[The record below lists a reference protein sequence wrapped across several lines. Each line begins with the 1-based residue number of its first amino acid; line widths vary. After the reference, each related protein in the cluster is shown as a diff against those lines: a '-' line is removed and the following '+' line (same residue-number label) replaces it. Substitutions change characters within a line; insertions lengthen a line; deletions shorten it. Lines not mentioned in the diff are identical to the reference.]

1 MDLLC
6 LSVEKAHIYFQDDV
20 NVGDAV
26 IVYVGMTRFDFL
38 EEDIGAHEIFN
49 KYKDDVNHAFRAK
62 KIFLHPKLQTSKV
75 LRKKIRYITTKIVS
89 VLQSHTR
96 HCSCQAG
103 ETSEVQLLCETHLFE
118 FQEQ

>member
-26 IVYVGMTRFDFL
+26 IVYVGMTKLDFL
-38 EEDIGAHEIFN
+38 KEELGAHEIFD

-75 LRKKIRYITTKIVS
+75 LKKKLRCIVKKKACFS
-89 VLQSHTR
+89 S
-96 HCSCQAG
+96 
-103 ETSEVQLLCETHLFE
+103 
-118 FQEQ
+118 

>member
-26 IVYVGMTRFDFL
+26 IVYVGMTKLDFL
-38 EEDIGAHEIFN
+38 KEELGAHEIFN

-75 LRKKIRYITTKIVS
+75 LKKNKD
-89 VLQSHTR
+89 
-96 HCSCQAG
+96 
-103 ETSEVQLLCETHLFE
+103 VQ
-118 FQEQ
+118 